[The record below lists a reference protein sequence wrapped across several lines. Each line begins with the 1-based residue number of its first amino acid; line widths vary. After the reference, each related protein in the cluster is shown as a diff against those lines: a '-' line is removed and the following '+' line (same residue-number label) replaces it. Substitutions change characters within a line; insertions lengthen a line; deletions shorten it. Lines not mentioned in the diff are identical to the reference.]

1 MELQIQN
8 EKINI
13 KKSLGTKRKVITIEK
28 DFILPDSKPDIIE
41 AQDENANAYICKKEN
56 MENKIKI
63 EGGIVLRIAYLTSE
77 GKSRVLVTEEN
88 FSEMLDMQGIN
99 ENSYVTEKIEV
110 IETSVKI
117 INERKI
123 HFKVDANCTLKASNK
138 ETVEFIREINQV
150 HGLQTLNQTKQIES
164 FIGHGESRI
173 SLKEKLEIQNLQ
185 ENIEII
191 KIKPEIRNVENKM
204 SYNNVLVKADCQINC
219 LYMTEAG
226 SVYITKKEVPMMGF
240 LDIENVEDT
249 DECNVDFSLKR
260 ISVEEKEITSG
271 IDIELEF
278 NAIGDVYKAQE
289 INILNDL
296 YCLNNN
302 VEFNRQEVA
311 LESCQRNI
319 VQTSTIKQKIVVED
333 INQIYDTEYSILRA
347 EKVENRIEGEIRVK
361 CIYSSFEKAS
371 INKKEETIKFTLALE
386 QEVSEIKMEISNSR
400 AMILPDSSID
410 IELNVDILSTSSN
423 QENVNLINNIQVGE
437 ANNGDEY
444 SMTIYFVK
452 PGDSL
457 WKIAKRFKSTVNE
470 IANINEIENENMI
483 NIGDKLYIPRAI

>member
-8 EKINI
+8 EKIDI
-13 KKSLGTKRKVITIEK
+13 KKSLGTKRKLITIEK

-63 EGGIVLRIAYLTSE
+63 EGGVVLRIAYLTSE

-99 ENSYVTEKIEV
+99 ENSYITEKIEV
-110 IETSVKI
+110 VETSVKI

-191 KIKPEIRNVENKM
+191 KIKPEIRNVEKKM
-204 SYNNVLVKADCQINC
+204 SYNKVLVKADCQINC

-226 SVYITKKEVPMMGF
+226 SVYITKKEAPMMGF

-278 NAIGDVYKAQE
+278 NAIGDVYKMQE
-289 INILNDL
+289 INVLNDL
-296 YCLNNN
+296 YCLNNS
-302 VEFNRQEVA
+302 VEFSSQTINLQ
-311 LESCQRNI
+311 SCQRSI
-319 VQTSTIKQKIVVED
+319 IQTSTVKQKIVVED
-333 INQIYDTEYSILRA
+333 INQIYDTEFNILRA
-347 EKVENRIEGEIRVK
+347 EKVENRIEGEVK
-361 CIYSSFEKAS
+361 IKCMYSSFEKTS
-371 INKKEETIKFTLALE
+371 ISKKEENIKFTIPLE
-386 QEVSEIKMEISNSR
+386 QETNEVRVEMSNAR
-400 AMILPDSSID
+400 AIILPDSSID
-410 IELNVDILSTSSN
+410 IELNMAILNANSS
-423 QENVNLINNIQVGE
+423 QESINLINDIKVGE
-437 ANNGDEY
+437 LNNGDEY

>member
-1 MELQIQN
+1 
-8 EKINI
+8 
-13 KKSLGTKRKVITIEK
+13 
-28 DFILPDSKPDIIE
+28 
-41 AQDENANAYICKKEN
+41 

-191 KIKPEIRNVENKM
+191 KIKPEIRNVEKKM
-204 SYNNVLVKADCQINC
+204 SYNKVLVKADCQINC

-249 DECNVDFSLKR
+249 DECNVDLSLK
-260 ISVEEKEITSG
+260 VNT
-271 IDIELEF
+271 
-278 NAIGDVYKAQE
+278 
-289 INILNDL
+289 
-296 YCLNNN
+296 
-302 VEFNRQEVA
+302 
-311 LESCQRNI
+311 
-319 VQTSTIKQKIVVED
+319 
-333 INQIYDTEYSILRA
+333 
-347 EKVENRIEGEIRVK
+347 
-361 CIYSSFEKAS
+361 SSFKLNLS
-371 INKKEETIKFTLALE
+371 FLKNKL
-386 QEVSEIKMEISNSR
+386 
-400 AMILPDSSID
+400 
-410 IELNVDILSTSSN
+410 
-423 QENVNLINNIQVGE
+423 
-437 ANNGDEY
+437 
-444 SMTIYFVK
+444 
-452 PGDSL
+452 
-457 WKIAKRFKSTVNE
+457 
-470 IANINEIENENMI
+470 
-483 NIGDKLYIPRAI
+483 

>member
-1 MELQIQN
+1 
-8 EKINI
+8 
-13 KKSLGTKRKVITIEK
+13 
-28 DFILPDSKPDIIE
+28 
-41 AQDENANAYICKKEN
+41 
-56 MENKIKI
+56 
-63 EGGIVLRIAYLTSE
+63 
-77 GKSRVLVTEEN
+77 
-88 FSEMLDMQGIN
+88 
-99 ENSYVTEKIEV
+99 
-110 IETSVKI
+110 
-117 INERKI
+117 
-123 HFKVDANCTLKASNK
+123 
-138 ETVEFIREINQV
+138 
-150 HGLQTLNQTKQIES
+150 
-164 FIGHGESRI
+164 
-173 SLKEKLEIQNLQ
+173 
-185 ENIEII
+185 
-191 KIKPEIRNVENKM
+191 M
-204 SYNNVLVKADCQINC
+204 SYNKVLVKADCQINC

-361 CIYSSFEKAS
+361 CIYSKFEKAS

>member
-1 MELQIQN
+1 
-8 EKINI
+8 
-13 KKSLGTKRKVITIEK
+13 
-28 DFILPDSKPDIIE
+28 
-41 AQDENANAYICKKEN
+41 
-56 MENKIKI
+56 
-63 EGGIVLRIAYLTSE
+63 
-77 GKSRVLVTEEN
+77 
-88 FSEMLDMQGIN
+88 MQGIN

-191 KIKPEIRNVENKM
+191 KIKPEIRNVEKKM
-204 SYNNVLVKADCQINC
+204 SYNKVLVKADCQINC

-240 LDIENVEDT
+240 IDIENVEDT

-296 YCLNNN
+296 YCLNSN

-386 QEVSEIKMEISNSR
+386 QEVS
-400 AMILPDSSID
+400 D